1 MSQIYK
7 GRPPRLGEVFQLDS
21 DPLYFVTLNTMNRC
35 KVLACDAVHTAFCE
49 YASNG
54 LEYGVGIGRYV
65 IMPDH
70 IHLFVRITNDMTLK
84 RWERGLKRAVSESLF
99 ASGIGYDIAA
109 GEKIKSFWQPG
120 FFDHLL
126 RSNESYS
133 EKWEYVR
140 ENPVRAGLVGNDDDW
155 PYQGEIVLIDR
166 V

>member
-7 GRPPRLGEVFQLDS
+7 GRPPRLGEVFQRDGI
-21 DPLYFVTLNTMNRC
+21 PLYFITFNTMNRQA
-35 KVLACDAVHTAFCE
+35 VLACDVVHEAFCK
-49 YASNG
+49 YALNG

-70 IHLFVRITNDMTLK
+70 IHLFVRITSDMTLK
-84 RWERGLKRAVSESLF
+84 RWERGLKRAMSMVLS
-99 ASGIGYDIAA
+99 ASIPHQDTV
-109 GEKIKSFWQPG
+109 WQPG

-126 RSNESYS
+126 RNNESYA

-140 ENPVRAGLVGNDDDW
+140 NNPVRAELVTDADDW
-155 PYQGEIVLIDR
+155 PYQGEVVLIDR